1 MTPRAPRRRTRFLRQ
16 SSRGPDRGA
25 RTGMHNDLSQGYFAL
40 FDLEPCFALAAERL
54 DRAYRALA
62 TRVHPDRF
70 AHRDDAARRQSLM
83 LATHANEAYRTLK
96 KPVLRARY
104 LLGLR
109 GVETA
114 DKTALLPREFLIEQ
128 MEWREALADAK
139 DARDIVALERLN
151 ATVRHRSTSLHER
164 LVQQLD
170 REHDNPG
177 AAETVHK
184 LMFLEKLAAEIA
196 DSCAALE
203 N

>member
-114 DKTALLPREFLIEQ
+114 DKTALPPREFLIEQ

-139 DARDIVALERLN
+139 GVRDIVALERLDT
-151 ATVRHRSTSLHER
+151 TVRRRTEALHDR
-164 LVQQLD
+164 LAHQLD
-170 REHDNPG
+170 AENDHAG
-177 AAETVHK
+177 AAATVHK
-184 LMFLEKLAAEIA
+184 LMFLEKLVAEIA
-196 DSCAALE
+196 DASAALE
-203 N
+203 D